1 MTRRRGDSTSEVLT
15 DTPNNPRKLVI
26 AVLLVGIFA
35 GFIVGVFV
43 ERSFYSK
50 PLENEVGV
58 CLHLPDYDNQTI
70 SNLNDLGISW
80 VRTDWEITSE
90 YSMSDYSQSLQ
101 HNNINLLAIIDHKTF
116 GYRVPTLEEW
126 NRTIT
131 ELVNSQDFKNTDSV
145 EIWNEP
151 NSVSFIQPEVYYEML
166 KSAHAIIKNYT
177 DVPVVF
183 AGVSPEVEGWKTY
196 LNTVFAHNDTE
207 DFFDYMGIHLY
218 GNMTGNLDTLQ
229 LVRGL
234 TSKPIWLTET
244 GKPSGPLELNY
255 TETDQAEYLS
265 YAYITAKPLVSK
277 MFFYELND
285 GSWNSDN
292 PKESFFGLLTYE
304 GDKKEAYYIV
314 WNIVRDQ

>member
-1 MTRRRGDSTSEVLT
+1 MSTKKLVNHQTLYRSQYNRWCVVAKTNACDEWEMSDDKKEGDSMSEVLIG
-15 DTPNNPRKLVI
+15 TPTHPWKLVI
-26 AVLLVGIFA
+26 VVLLVGIFA

-58 CLHLPDYDNQTI
+58 CLHLPDYDNQTTI
-70 SNLNDLGISW
+70 SNLIDLGINW
-80 VRTDWEITSE
+80 VRTDWEITFE

-116 GYRVPTLEEW
+116 EYRVPTLEEW

-151 NSVSFIQPEVYYEML
+151 NSVSFIEPDVYYEML
-166 KSAHAIIKNYT
+166 KSAYTIIKNYK

-183 AGVSPEVEGWKTY
+183 AGVSPEVEGWKAY
-196 LNTVFAHNDTE
+196 LNIVFAHNDTE
-207 DFFDYMGIHLY
+207 DYFDYMGIHLY
-218 GNMTGNLDTLQ
+218 GNMTGNIDTLQ
-229 LVRGL
+229 FVRGS

-255 TETDQAEYLS
+255 TAIDQAEYLS
-265 YAYITAKPLVSK
+265 
-277 MFFYELND
+277 
-285 GSWNSDN
+285 
-292 PKESFFGLLTYE
+292 
-304 GDKKEAYYIV
+304 
-314 WNIVRDQ
+314 